1 MSIPL
6 RLCTLFTLV
15 ALVALPAAGVAQDG
29 AIRLRPGDQLVIQ
42 VKNEPGLSGRYA
54 VGPDGAIMLPVIG
67 IVDVRDRA
75 FSDIEAGIR
84 TGFARELA
92 DPEMIITPLVRVSV
106 LGEVRLPGYQWVD
119 GTGTVADLML
129 LSGGLLPTANRKR
142 ITLVRGTEEQPIV
155 LDHGGAPPPVPLR
168 SGDQLVV
175 ARRSWFSENLPIF
188 IGAAASVA
196 AAAVTSYIV
205 R

>member
-1 MSIPL
+1 MRIPL
-6 RLCTLFTLV
+6 RLCTLFAAAV
-15 ALVALPAAGVAQDG
+15 LPTAGVAQDA
-29 AIRLRPGDQLVIQ
+29 AIRLRPGDQLLIQ
-42 VKNEPGLSGRYA
+42 VKNEPALSGRYA
-54 VGPDGAIMLPVIG
+54 VGPDGSMMLPVIG
-67 IVDVRDRA
+67 VIDVRDRT

-84 TGFARELA
+84 SGFARELA
-92 DPEMIITPLVRVSV
+92 DPEMLITPLVRVSV

-119 GTGTVADLML
+119 GTGTVADLLL

-142 ITLVRGTEEQPIV
+142 ITLVRGAEEQPIV
-155 LDHGGAPPPVPLR
+155 LAGGVPPPVPLR

>member
-1 MSIPL
+1 
-6 RLCTLFTLV
+6 
-15 ALVALPAAGVAQDG
+15 
-29 AIRLRPGDQLVIQ
+29 
-42 VKNEPGLSGRYA
+42 
-54 VGPDGAIMLPVIG
+54 MLPVIG
-67 IVDVRDRA
+67 VIDVRDRT
-75 FSDIEAGIR
+75 FTEIERDIR

-92 DPEMIITPLVRVSV
+92 DPELLITPLVRVSV
-106 LGEVRLPGYQWVD
+106 IGEVRLPGYQWVD
-119 GTGTVADLML
+119 GTGTVADLLL
-129 LSGGLLPTANRKR
+129 LSGGLLPTANRKE
-142 ITLVRGTEEQPIV
+142 ITLVRGMEEQPIV
-155 LDHGGAPPPVPLR
+155 LENGGVPPPVPLR